1 MNESGVASTDVVSL
15 ADQIAAKQ
23 QAISEAKAVI
33 LSRGARDH
41 NGGWWSTNNAMTMSA
56 SVLLFGA
63 LIMLVLLYHIKTC
76 DITDHESRI
85 FIIVLVVVSA
95 MFLVVSGYSDSQIA
109 PVIGLLGTIT
119 GYVLRGSAHVEPP
132 KQVTP
137 IPPASP
143 PPTSPQGVNVP

>member
-1 MNESGVASTDVVSL
+1 MNESGVVSDVVSL

-33 LSRGARDH
+33 LSRSTRDH

-119 GYVLRGSAHVEPP
+119 GYVLRGSTNTAEPP
-132 KQVTP
+132 KPV
-137 IPPASP
+137 IKALASP
-143 PPTSPQGVNVP
+143 PPTGPQGVQAP

>member
-1 MNESGVASTDVVSL
+1 MNESGVASTDVASL

-23 QAISEAKAVI
+23 QAISDAKAVI

-56 SVLLFGA
+56 SVLVFGA

-119 GYVLRGSAHVEPP
+119 GYVLRGSSNPPEPP
-132 KQVTP
+132 KR
-137 IPPASP
+137 
-143 PPTSPQGVNVP
+143 PPTGPQGVYSP

>member
-1 MNESGVASTDVVSL
+1 MNETGVVSDTVSL

-33 LSRGARDH
+33 MSRGTRDH
-41 NGGWWSTNNAMTMSA
+41 NTGWWSTNNAMTMSA

-63 LIMLVLLYHIKTC
+63 LIMLVLMYHIKKY

-119 GYVLRGSAHVEPP
+119 GYVLRGVANPDPP
-132 KQVTP
+132 KQV
-137 IPPASP
+137 IVQSP
-143 PPTSPQGVNVP
+143 TGPQGVQPP

>member
-1 MNESGVASTDVVSL
+1 MNESSVVSSDVSL

-56 SVLLFGA
+56 SVLMFGA
-63 LIMLVLLYHIKTC
+63 LIMLVLIYHIKKF

-85 FIIVLVVVSA
+85 FIIVLIVISA
-95 MFLVVSGYSDSQIA
+95 LFLVVAGYSDSQIA
-109 PVIGLLGTIT
+109 PVMGLLGTIT
-119 GYVLRGSAHVEPP
+119 GYVLRGVANPDPP
-132 KQVTP
+132 KQESNP
-137 IPPASP
+137 SP
-143 PPTSPQGVNVP
+143 PSGPQGVK